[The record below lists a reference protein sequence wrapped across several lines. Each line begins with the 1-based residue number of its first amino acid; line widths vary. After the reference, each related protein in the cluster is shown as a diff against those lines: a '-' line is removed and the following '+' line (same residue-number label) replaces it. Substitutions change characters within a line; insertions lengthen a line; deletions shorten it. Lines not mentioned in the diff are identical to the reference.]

1 MCDVPITGHA
11 VERGAPE
18 SGPGHGSQGGAQS
31 SSWALQGPGVGDVCG
46 PGPPTVH
53 RRPRWLPVAT
63 GSSATEGL
71 NFSLINLFFN
81 VQSASDRMGVGAPT
95 PAQLEPLGSV
105 PAGLCRVSGPRCCWR
120 RADPLPPSSPRAA
133 LPRCCVHRCHAAPR
147 LRPCI
152 QATRLG
158 RSWGRRCFASL
169 VLSGRH
175 GAVGGR
181 RRTPSLVAGSQA
193 PGHLDGG
200 NSS

>member
-1 MCDVPITGHA
+1 MCDMPITGHA

-18 SGPGHGSQGGAQS
+18 SGPEHGSQGGAQS

-53 RRPRWLPVAT
+53 RRPRWLPAAT

-105 PAGLCRVSGPRCCWR
+105 PCLRTGVLLAQSRPASSVQSKGSTAQVLCSQVPCGASAEALHPGHETQEILGTALLCFAGPQWPPRCRR
-120 RADPLPPSSPRAA
+120 RATENALAGCGQPGSWTFRWGKQFLSS
-133 LPRCCVHRCHAAPR
+133 
-147 LRPCI
+147 
-152 QATRLG
+152 
-158 RSWGRRCFASL
+158 
-169 VLSGRH
+169 
-175 GAVGGR
+175 
-181 RRTPSLVAGSQA
+181 
-193 PGHLDGG
+193 
-200 NSS
+200 

>member
-18 SGPGHGSQGGAQS
+18 SGPEHGSQGGAQS

-53 RRPRWLPVAT
+53 RRPRWLPAAT

-81 VQSASDRMGVGAPT
+81 VHSASDRMGVGAPT

-105 PAGLCRVSGPRCCWR
+105 PAGLCRVSGPGCCWR
-120 RADPLPPSSPRAA
+120 RADPRPPSSPRAA

-147 LRPCI
+147 HPGHETQEI
-152 QATRLG
+152 LG
-158 RSWGRRCFASL
+158 TALLCFA
-169 VLSGRH
+169 GPQWPPRC
-175 GAVGGR
+175 R
-181 RRTPSLVAGSQA
+181 RRATENALAGCGQ
-193 PGHLDGG
+193 PGSWTFRWGKQFL
-200 NSS
+200 SS